1 MSDRYINKTYVGSG
15 AMATVY
21 RAWDTVMERNVALK
35 EVAQELRGQKEISNL
50 MLNEAQ
56 KIARIKHPNVVQ
68 IYDIYYDN
76 DIPTIVQEFVGGG
89 SLASSVGAS
98 FCSVDVVLKVL
109 EDLFAGLGAIHSA
122 GLIHRDIK
130 PDNLLSDEGSWK
142 LVDFGVAMSGD
153 EEVIPF
159 VGSKYA
165 APEIL
170 LSPNDITTRC
180 DFYSAGVMAME
191 LLLGT
196 ERLESVARD
205 ATSRATGSPGAD
217 NSNVF
222 WQKWTYSQIEWP
234 RLDTIDGRFSAG
246 LSDLISQLISLDQQ
260 QRPASC
266 DEVRAAVRQLKEQ
279 EAMLMAAPTL
289 LASGKAA
296 QSSSSEVENDGVPK
310 KKQPLWFKIVAG
322 ILATLLIGIGALLIV
337 AKRTNPPAP
346 EPLPIASALA
356 FVDELQTRWAKV
368 PALDVKIPTAETTD
382 TGQQLRVGAP
392 IVVQATSTTGGY
404 VSVLHL
410 SADDVVTIVYPSPV
424 GVSDLIEPSQAETL
438 AEELDL
444 IASEPL
450 GSDFVVAFVT
460 QEPLNLR
467 EAGITFIPVKEW
479 GRALILPANPEVS
492 TAFTQ
497 LIAGQDI
504 IEWAVY
510 PMKIIPVDATE

>member
-1 MSDRYINKTYVGSG
+1 MSDRYVNKTYVGSG

-68 IYDIYYDN
+68 IYDIFYDN

-109 EDLFAGLGAIHSA
+109 DDLFAGLGAIHSA

-170 LSPNDITTRC
+170 LSPNNITTRC
-180 DFYSAGVMAME
+180 DFYSAGVMALE

-196 ERLESVARD
+196 ERLEAVARD

-217 NSNVF
+217 NPNVF

-234 RLDTIDGRFSAG
+234 RLDTIDSRFSAG
-246 LSDLISQLISLDQQ
+246 LADLVSQLVSLDQH
-260 QRPASC
+260 QRPGSC
-266 DEVRAAVRQLKEQ
+266 DEVRAALRKLKEQ

-289 LASGKAA
+289 LASGKPPT
-296 QSSSSEVENDGVPK
+296 SSSSEAKSGGPTK

-322 ILATLLIGIGALLIV
+322 VLGTLLIGIAGLIIV
-337 AKRTNPPAP
+337 AQQADPPEP

-356 FVDELQTRWAKV
+356 FVETLQNQWANIPSLELA
-368 PALDVKIPTAETTD
+368 IPTAETTD

>member
-68 IYDIYYDN
+68 IYDIFYDN

-109 EDLFAGLGAIHSA
+109 DEVFAGLGAIHSA

-191 LLLGT
+191 LLLGS
-196 ERLESVARD
+196 ERLEAVARD
-205 ATSRATGSPGAD
+205 ATSRATGSSGAD
-217 NSNVF
+217 NPNVF

-234 RLDTIDGRFSAG
+234 RLDAVDNRFSAP
-246 LSDLISQLISLDQQ
+246 LADLIARLVSLDQQ
-260 QRPASC
+260 ARPSSC

-289 LASGKAA
+289 LASGEPA
-296 QSSSSEVENDGVPK
+296 QSRSLDTKSGGTAK
-310 KKQPLWFKIVAG
+310 KKQPLWFKLLAG
-322 ILATLLIGIGALLIV
+322 TLGTLLVGLGALLLV
-337 AKRTNPPAP
+337 AQLKPPPAP
-346 EPLPIASALA
+346 VSIASAQA
-356 FVDELQTRWAKV
+356 FVEALQAQWV
-368 PALDVKIPTAETTD
+368 NLPALELDIPTAETAEG
-382 TGQQLRVGAP
+382 GQQLRVGAP
-392 IVVQATSTTGGY
+392 IVVQVTPATNGHI
-404 VSVLHL
+404 SVLHL
-410 SADDVVTIVYPSPV
+410 SADDVVTIVYPSPAEQ
-424 GVSDLIEPSQAETL
+424 SDMVQATQLNTL

-450 GSDFVVAFVT
+450 GPDYVVAFVT
-460 QEPLNLR
+460 PEPVNL
-467 EAGITFIPVKEW
+467 GISEISYIPVKDW
-479 GRALILPANPEVS
+479 GRALILPDNPEVS
-492 TAFTQ
+492 TLFTE
-497 LIAGQDI
+497 LIAGQNI
-504 IEWAVY
+504 IEWAIY
-510 PMKIIPVDATE
+510 PMQIVPVDLTE